1 MPSAEDSQGRRT
13 SIKLRVQYETA
24 NLLAAS
30 ESLEEVGPRL
40 LGMLCELLDW
50 DVASLWEHDPTAD
63 NVKCVAVHVR
73 PGCDEGTFLE
83 QTRNRRFRRGE
94 GLPGRIWEK
103 GGPLFIPDIRED
115 QDFPRRHAVRELR
128 SGTGFPISSR
138 VLGVFE
144 FFSRRDRSQD
154 RQEVMEALEAVALQL
169 AQFLERFRAES
180 TARHQ
185 TSWLEATMAS
195 IGDAVISTGVEGVVR
210 YLNKAAEHLTG
221 WSLDEARGRQ
231 LEEVLRLE
239 GEAPRRLQPREGP
252 ERLVELTESPIVEG
266 EGEVLGRV
274 VVARDVTERHQAEMR
289 YRRMLD
295 TTYEGVWIV
304 DPDLRTHYANQ
315 RLGEMLGYSPEE
327 LISIPLSEL
336 FFPEDRPELEER
348 ARNRREGRAEQL
360 DVRLRHRSGHEVW
373 ALASAS
379 PIFDARGVYEG
390 SFAMLTD
397 ITDRRRQESRLRR
410 SEERTRSLVEAG
422 SQAMWIALPDG
433 TLAQDSPSWRE
444 LTGQTPEELD
454 GLGWLDAIH
463 AEDRPRVRASWLQAI
478 ESAEPFSEEFRVWSV
493 QNRFLHLHSRGVPV
507 RAETGEV
514 VEWVVANTDVTER
527 VEAQQQ
533 LQERMQHAA
542 FHATVKDALA
552 SLNDLE
558 ALLEQ
563 CTLAMTGTLGLT
575 SALIALQQDG
585 RLEVRSHAGPMPTV
599 EDWQQTELGRMTST
613 RRAHFANSLP
623 RELDFPEPGW
633 LEQERMVAFA
643 GQPIVLDDETLGVL
657 AGFSRRVLSVNVLD
671 ALRELADGLAAW
683 FRRRRAD
690 ELQARLYAGEQ
701 QARREAE
708 TLLRLSTA
716 FARETSRQKLV
727 QNVTDAGTELTG
739 AAFGSFF
746 YNVVND
752 KGESYTL
759 YTISGVPREA
769 FASFPMPRNTK
780 VFSPTFHNQGSVISD
795 DITADP
801 RYGQNEPYRGLP
813 PGHLPVK
820 SYLAVSVVATTGEV
834 VGGLFFGH
842 PEPGRFNARHMEIA
856 ELLAA
861 KSALAFE
868 RVPLET

>member
-30 ESLEEVGPRL
+30 ESLEEVAPRL
-40 LGMLCELLDW
+40 LSMLCELLDW
-50 DVASLWEHDPTAD
+50 DVASLWEHDQAAD
-63 NVKCVAVHVR
+63 NLKCVAVHVR
-73 PGCDEGTFLE
+73 PGCHEESFLE
-83 QTRNRRFRRGE
+83 QTRNRRFTRGE
-94 GLPGRIWEK
+94 GLPGRIWER
-103 GGPLFIPDIRED
+103 GGPLFIPDIRQD
-115 QDFPRRHAVRELR
+115 QNFPRRHAVRELR
-128 SGTGFPISSR
+128 TGAGFPISSR

-144 FFSRRDRSQD
+144 FFTRKERAGDRD
-154 RQEVMEALEAVALQL
+154 EVVEALEAVALQL
-169 AQFLERFRAES
+169 GQFLERSRAES

-185 TSWLEATMAS
+185 SSWLEATMAS
-195 IGDAVISTGVEGVVR
+195 ITDAVISTDVSGQVR
-210 YLNKAAEHLTG
+210 FLNKAAEQLTG
-221 WSLDEARGRQ
+221 WSLAEARGRQ

-239 GEAPRRLQPREGP
+239 GDSPLRLLPRAGE
-252 ERLVELTESPIVEG
+252 ERLVELNESPIVEG
-266 EGEVLGRV
+266 ADEVLGRV
-274 VVARDVTERHQAEMR
+274 VVVRDVTERHQAELR
-289 YRRMLD
+289 YRRLLD

-304 DPDLRTHYANQ
+304 DPDNRTHYANQ
-315 RLGEMLGYSPEE
+315 RLGEMLGYSPDE
-327 LISIPLSEL
+327 LLALPVREL
-336 FFPEDRPELEER
+336 FFPEDLAAMEER
-348 ARNRREGRAEQL
+348 ARHRREGKAEQL
-360 DVRLRHRSGHEVW
+360 DVRLRHRSGQEVW

-379 PIFDARGVYEG
+379 PIYDARGRYEG

-397 ITDRRRQESRLRR
+397 ITDRRRQEARLRR

-422 SQAMWIALPDG
+422 THATWIARPDG
-433 TLAQDSPSWRE
+433 TIAQDSPSWRE

-463 AEDRPRVRASWLQAI
+463 ADDRPRVRESWLRAVRQG
-478 ESAEPFSEEFRVWSV
+478 EPFSEEFRVWSV
-493 QNRFLHLHSRGVPV
+493 QNRFLYLYSRGVPV
-507 RAETGEV
+507 CSETGEV
-514 VEWVVANTDVTER
+514 VEWVVANTDVTQR

-533 LQERMQHAA
+533 LQERVQHAA

-552 SLNDLE
+552 SLDDLD

-575 SALIALQQDG
+575 SALIALQESGQ
-585 RLEVRSHAGPMPTV
+585 LEVRSQSGPLPV
-599 EDWQQTELGRMTST
+599 ELDWQQTELARMAST

-623 RELDFPEPGW
+623 RELDFPQPEW
-633 LEQERMVAFA
+633 LEQEGMTAFA
-643 GQPIVLDDETLGVL
+643 GQPIVLEEETLGVL
-657 AGFSRRVLSVNVLD
+657 AGFSRQVLSVNVLD
-671 ALRELADGLAAW
+671 ALRELSDGLAAW
-683 FRRRRAD
+683 FRRKRAD

-716 FARETSRQKLV
+716 FARETSRQRLV
-727 QNVTDAGTELTG
+727 QQVTDAGTELTG

-752 KGESYTL
+752 KGESYML
-759 YTISGVPREA
+759 YTISGAPREA

-780 VFSPTFHNQGSVISD
+780 VFSPTFHNQGSVVSD

-801 RYGQNEPYRGLP
+801 RYGHNEPYRGLP
-813 PGHLPVK
+813 PGHLPVR
-820 SYLAVSVVATTGEV
+820 SYLAVSVVSTSGEV
-834 VGGLFFGH
+834 IGGIFFGH
-842 PEPGRFNARHMEIA
+842 PEPGRFNARHLEIA